1 MKQFTKSCLVITSI
15 LLVSIPLA
23 GAENL
28 DDDSIEELTSTISDG
43 IWVNQTLS
51 IDGSTTINPQNAN
64 WVLYDRT
71 NSNTDWPVVLSGDYF
86 TSVFPISEGLWNWT
100 LNIDVIGLNCTCWL
114 EIGQPSEGGEKF
126 LNRTIFIGAGPHSP
140 AVLANH
146 GNSIVVDGPEEI
158 SFRAVFSDSL
168 PQESTLTLDW
178 CLAPNGACVGQTSTT
193 QQNVSWNED
202 IGSIEISASEF
213 ELSDGIWKF
222 TYTIQDM
229 YLRTSP
235 QTELTVFVDQSNPI
249 SVLIGPDSG
258 EEGELLLIDGSG
270 STDVEGSIVQAVW
283 YVTGPDGVTY
293 VPPSTGSSEGIQLL
307 YLTLNESGNHTIR
320 LDVIDWVGRMNSSI
334 ITLQI
339 DNVAPSLGMGVKGSD
354 VIDPLSWQIFEDEAL
369 ELIPS
374 IHDTGS
380 DVSTISY
387 EWLLDGEIIANT
399 PNLSLENLEEGEYQI
414 TLKIEDDDGA
424 TDSYQIEVI
433 VREDK
438 EIIPSQLN
446 IGAIVVLLGI
456 IGFSVMMFRRMK
468 STENKGIS
476 LPKWTDTSK
485 LKLTDSPDFADD
497 ENKMWD

>member
-1 MKQFTKSCLVITSI
+1 
-15 LLVSIPLA
+15 
-23 GAENL
+23 
-28 DDDSIEELTSTISDG
+28 
-43 IWVNQTLS
+43 
-51 IDGSTTINPQNAN
+51 
-64 WVLYDRT
+64 
-71 NSNTDWPVVLSGDYF
+71 
-86 TSVFPISEGLWNWT
+86 
-100 LNIDVIGLNCTCWL
+100 
-114 EIGQPSEGGEKF
+114 
-126 LNRTIFIGAGPHSP
+126 
-140 AVLANH
+140 
-146 GNSIVVDGPEEI
+146 
-158 SFRAVFSDSL
+158 
-168 PQESTLTLDW
+168 
-178 CLAPNGACVGQTSTT
+178 
-193 QQNVSWNED
+193 
-202 IGSIEISASEF
+202 
-213 ELSDGIWKF
+213 
-222 TYTIQDM
+222 
-229 YLRTSP
+229 
-235 QTELTVFVDQSNPI
+235 
-249 SVLIGPDSG
+249 
-258 EEGELLLIDGSG
+258 
-270 STDVEGSIVQAVW
+270 
-283 YVTGPDGVTY
+283 TY

-354 VIDPLSWQIFEDEAL
+354 VIDPLSWQIFDDEAL

-468 STENKGIS
+468 STENKGTS